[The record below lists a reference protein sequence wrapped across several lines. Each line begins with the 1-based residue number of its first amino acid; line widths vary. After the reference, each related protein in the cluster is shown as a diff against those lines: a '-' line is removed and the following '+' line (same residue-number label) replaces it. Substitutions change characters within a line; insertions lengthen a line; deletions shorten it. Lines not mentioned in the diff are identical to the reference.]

1 MNITNTV
8 SWKNLHIDLERL
20 NGVHLNDLFSKD
32 PNRFAKFSF
41 SKDDLHIDFSKE
53 FIDNSVLDI

>member
-20 NGVHLNDLFSKD
+20 NGVHLNDLFQKTQTDLLS
-32 PNRFAKFSF
+32 FHLAKM
-41 SKDDLHIDFSKE
+41 I
-53 FIDNSVLDI
+53 FI